1 MSNPKSPRQCEQR
14 KSKLLQEGQQHR
26 KKNRSWEMAIGWSWH
41 PNPLSI
47 RGQSATLI
55 PFIFGVAVRNTYKYA
70 MDAAGK
76 IVRRIPTKLM

>member
-1 MSNPKSPRQCEQR
+1 
-14 KSKLLQEGQQHR
+14 
-26 KKNRSWEMAIGWSWH
+26 MAIGWSWH

-47 RGQSATLI
+47 RGQSPTLI